1 MKKLILGAVILTA
14 MLTAC
19 SKKDKNDNNG
29 GDDNVP
35 KPEQPAVTPKDSLT
49 IYKDLEFDVTGTSQT
64 VGIAFSTKDGKMYYR
79 ANLPKDGKNIDLVF
93 AGVDPGNLFFS
104 SATATA
110 SHGLTFDNAAITE
123 IMNSPSVQAFDPAKF
138 DTLSHGSALNNLSVK
153 EDNSFF
159 STTYRGVVLFKNAA
173 GKTGVIKVSAADGQ
187 KVKVTIKVQ
196 P

>member
-19 SKKDKNDNNG
+19 SKKDKNSN
-29 GDDNVP
+29 DDNAP

-49 IYKDLEFDVTGTSQT
+49 IYKDLEFDVSGTSQT

-79 ANLPKDGKNIDLVF
+79 GNLPKDGKNIDLVF

-104 SATATA
+104 STTATA
-110 SHGLTFDNAAITE
+110 SHGLTFDNATITE
-123 IMNSPSVQAFDPAKF
+123 IMNSPAVLAFDPAKF
-138 DTLSHGSALNNLSVK
+138 DTLSHGSALNGLAVK

-159 STTYRGVVLFKNAA
+159 TTTYRGVVLFKNAA
-173 GKTGVIKVSAADGQ
+173 GKIGVIKVSAIDGQ
-187 KVKVTIKVQ
+187 RLKATIKVQ